1 MLEEPR
7 IELQD
12 ITGEVRP
19 DGIVL
24 TVTVFNP
31 EERTLYAYS
40 SPRRIV
46 YDTGT
51 RTLTVSLHDHHVGPD
66 HPIAPHLPQPRFES
80 LEGRT
85 QTDVPIY
92 LPRVLRRIR
101 EAAERTAGEP
111 MTEEQNI
118 SEATTVT
125 VEMAHQDTPF
135 YFNPRLEK
143 TRQLRQWGDQV
154 ATLTTP
160 IELRPAGPD
169 SG

>member
-1 MLEEPR
+1 MLDEPR
-7 IELQD
+7 IELRN

-19 DGIVL
+19 DGVVL

-31 EERTLYAYS
+31 EDRTLYAYS

-46 YDTGT
+46 YDAGT
-51 RTLTVSLHDHHVGPD
+51 KTLTVSLHDHHVEPD

-80 LEGRT
+80 LEGHA

-92 LPRVLRRIR
+92 LPRVLRRVR
-101 EAAERTAGEP
+101 DASQRTAGEP
-111 MTEEQNI
+111 MTEELNI

-143 TRQLRQWGDQV
+143 TSQLRQWGEQV
-154 ATLTTP
+154 AALTSP
-160 IELRPAGPD
+160 IQLRHADPD
-169 SG
+169 GG